1 MTVHSSNQNILEALT
16 ACIVCDASDL
26 HAINKEQFRHTHA
39 LKDPDVVEILRP
51 YADREFVLN
60 RCGKCG
66 FLQPEGL
73 PKEPRYF
80 EALYDQKW
88 SEEWMLDDFRNTY
101 KDSIFRGILIS
112 LEDRLGA
119 ERKTLLDVGAHV
131 GKMISIAGERGW
143 KADGLE
149 LNDQTRKIAIK
160 MTGRPIHRMMA
171 AELVETG
178 VRYDAITLTDV
189 LEHIPYPVSVL
200 TDLRKLLAPGGW
212 ISIKVPSGI
221 NQLRKQRIRKALGK
235 VDRAEISTS
244 LAHVNHFSPKALMT
258 ALGRAGFVR
267 PTVGVGAPELQPG
280 GGIKGSLDRK
290 MRQLVFRFA
299 QLPLGV
305 YSPLALNL
313 QAFAQK
319 QA

>member
-1 MTVHSSNQNILEALT
+1 MSVRSSNQDILVALT
-16 ACIVCDASDL
+16 ACIVCEASDL
-26 HAINKEQFRHTHA
+26 HAINMEQFSHTQA
-39 LKDPDVVEILRP
+39 LKDPDVADILRP
-51 YADREFVLN
+51 FAGRGFVLN

-80 EALYDQKW
+80 DALYDQKW
-88 SEEWMLDDFRNTY
+88 SEEWMLADFRNPY
-101 KDSIFRGILIS
+101 KDYIFCGILKS
-112 LEDRLGA
+112 LEDRLGPD
-119 ERKTLLDVGAHV
+119 RRTLLDVGAHV

-149 LNDQTRKIAIK
+149 LNDQTRQIAIR
-160 MTGRPIHRMMA
+160 MTGRPVHRMMA
-171 AELVETG
+171 ADLVETG

-189 LEHIPYPVSVL
+189 LEHIPNPVRVL
-200 TDLRKLLAPGGW
+200 TDLKKLLAPGGW

-221 NQLRKQRIRKALGK
+221 NQLRKQRIRKALGQ

-244 LAHVNHFSPKALMT
+244 LVHVNHFSPNALKT
-258 ALGRAGFVR
+258 ALKRAGFVV
-267 PTVGVGAPELQPG
+267 PIVGVGAPELPPG

-290 MRQLVFRFA
+290 IRQCVF
-299 QLPLGV
+299 QLARIPLAV

-313 QAFAQK
+313 QAFATT
-319 QA
+319 A